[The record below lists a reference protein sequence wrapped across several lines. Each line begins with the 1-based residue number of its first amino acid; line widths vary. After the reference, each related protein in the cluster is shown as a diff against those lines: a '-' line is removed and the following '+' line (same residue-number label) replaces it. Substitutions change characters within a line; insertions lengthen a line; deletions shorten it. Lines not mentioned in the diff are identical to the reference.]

1 MTTKDS
7 TRKGTTAP
15 QPKDWQCQEC
25 GRTMTLKQAERA
37 SSAGCPGCNGT
48 DVDLKVEL
56 DPPVDKRRP
65 ARPARP
71 QPRPEGK
78 TSTGRLRNLPC
89 DRIYANP
96 DQPRK
101 VFKETELEELAA
113 SIKTH
118 GLLQAIRVRPDGT
131 GRYMIIAGERRY
143 RAHLLA
149 GLTTIS
155 ALVDDVDDGTVM
167 EQSIVENL
175 QRVDITP
182 LEEAR
187 AFQTALEMSVGCH
200 IVPGDEVAL
209 AQRLGLKQPW
219 RITERL
225 SLLNL
230 REDHQELLARGILSP
245 SQGYEMSRLPAPLQ
259 DELLKLIRRG
269 ACDSYAR
276 LRATTEGLLLRE
288 SQGELLPP
296 ADPVT
301 AEEQEALSG
310 LERLVEKL
318 CSLLARSFD
327 NKQMVIV
334 KKIAPHRAGIVADQ
348 IKLISKHLAK
358 MEKALRSAAVAM
370 VQVEAAA

>member
-1 MTTKDS
+1 
-7 TRKGTTAP
+7 
-15 QPKDWQCQEC
+15 
-25 GRTMTLKQAERA
+25 MTLKQAEKA
-37 SSAGCPGCNGT
+37 VNDSTGCPGCGGS
-48 DVDLKVEL
+48 DIDMKVEMA
-56 DPPVDKRRP
+56 PPVDKRRRP
-65 ARPARP
+65 ARAARPA
-71 QPRPEGK
+71 PEKERTG
-78 TSTGRLRNLPC
+78 TTGRLRNLPL

-101 VFKETELEELAA
+101 VFNVSELEELAA

-143 RAHLLA
+143 RAHVLA

-245 SQGYEMSRLPAPLQ
+245 LPGVRDVAAPSASTGRATEAHPAGHLRQ
-259 DELLKLIRRG
+259 LRQAAGHHRGAPATGDPRRAPAACGPRDRRG
-269 ACDSYAR
+269 AR
-276 LRATTEGLLLRE
+276 GPLRPRASRREAVRAAGPELR
-288 SQGELLPP
+288 QQ
-296 ADPVT
+296 AD
-301 AEEQEALSG
+301 G
-310 LERLVEKL
+310 
-318 CSLLARSFD
+318 
-327 NKQMVIV
+327 IV
-334 KKIAPHRAGIVADQ
+334 KKIAPHRAGVVADQ
-348 IKLISKHLAK
+348 IKLITKHLGK
-358 MEKALRSAAVAM
+358 MEKALRSSAVSM